1 MHAYII
7 YENED
12 WMPPLR
18 AALDD
23 ASIPY
28 EEWFINEGH
37 FDVTSAPPEGV
48 FINRMSASSHTRG
61 HTSGV
66 AHTRQLLAWL
76 ERHGRRVINGGHAFE
91 LEISKVKQH
100 AALEQAGIRTP
111 ATRTVIGGPEA
122 WLDAARDM
130 DTPFITKH
138 NRGGK
143 GLGVQLFNSYAE
155 LETAVEQ
162 SAVEPSPDGVML
174 LQQYIDSAEPFIT
187 RCEFVDGEL
196 VYAITSD
203 TSEGFQLCPAEACR
217 TEPAT
222 NNEEPDSLFALRTDV
237 PPALI
242 EAYETFLEREQIDVA
257 GIEFI
262 EDAEGRC
269 WTYDVNGTS
278 NYSPDV
284 EKKHGLSGMAA
295 VADLVRRC
303 LQSAPVAAPESSVA

>member
-1 MHAYII
+1 MHAHII

-18 AALDD
+18 TALDN
-23 ASIPY
+23 AGIPY
-28 EEWFINEGH
+28 DEWFINEGH
-37 FDVTSAPPEGV
+37 FDVTGTPPEGV

-61 HTSGV
+61 HTAGV

-111 ATRTVIGGPEA
+111 ATRAVVGGPDA

-143 GLGVQLFNSYAE
+143 GLGVQLFNSHAE
-155 LETAVEQ
+155 LATAIEQ
-162 SAVEPSPDGVML
+162 GAVEPSPDGVML
-174 LQQYIDSAEPFIT
+174 LQQYIQSAEPFIT

-217 TEPAT
+217 TEPA
-222 NNEEPDSLFALRTDV
+222 NNEAPDSLFALRTDV
-237 PPALI
+237 PAALI
-242 EAYETFLEREQIDVA
+242 SKYKTFLKREQIDVA

-284 EKKHGLSGMAA
+284 EQAHNLSGMAA
-295 VADLVRRC
+295 VARLVQRC
-303 LQSAPVAAPESSVA
+303 LEAETAVA

>member
-1 MHAYII
+1 MQAHII

-18 AALDD
+18 TALDD
-23 ASIPY
+23 AGIPY
-28 EEWFINEGH
+28 DEWFINEGH
-37 FDVTSAPPEGV
+37 FDVTGAPPEGV

-66 AHTRQLLAWL
+66 EHTRQMLAWL
-76 ERHGRRVINGGHAFE
+76 ERHGRRVINGRHAFE

-111 ATRTVIGGPEA
+111 ATRAVIGGPEA

-130 DTPFITKH
+130 PTPFITKH

-143 GLGVQLFNSYAE
+143 GLGVQLFSSYSE
-155 LETAVEQ
+155 LEVAVTQ
-162 SAVEPSPDGVML
+162 NAIEPSPDGVML
-174 LQQYIDSAEPFIT
+174 LQQYIQSAEPFIT

-217 TEPAT
+217 TEPAQ
-222 NNEEPDSLFALRTDV
+222 NASEAPDSLFALREDV

-242 EAYETFLEREQIDVA
+242 SKYKAFLKREQIDVA

-262 EDAEGRC
+262 EDAKGRC

-278 NYSPDV
+278 NYSRDV
-284 EKKHGLSGMAA
+284 EEAHNLSGMAA
-295 VADLVRRC
+295 VADLVAHC
-303 LQSAPVAAPESSVA
+303 LENEAAVA